1 MNRVPIELDTFHH
14 VYNRGTEKRLIFMND
29 ADRARFMLY
38 VDILNNTKLENPSKL
53 EQFGLLEEYSVKERL
68 VDVVALCLM
77 DNHFHLLLYE
87 RTEGGISK
95 FMQRLGTAYTVY
107 FNEKYERTGALFQG
121 RFKSK
126 LVTDEAYLF
135 YLINY
140 VHFNVRDLLPP
151 DRRFLS
157 DIIKFLEIYPWS
169 SYAAYAK
176 LRPQPRWLQTENV
189 KKYVSFEKD
198 YKSELL
204 ALYDEADTMSD
215 TIGGLAIDE

>member
-1 MNRVPIELDTFHH
+1 
-14 VYNRGTEKRLIFMND
+14 MND
-29 ADRARFMLY
+29 ADRARFMMYL
-38 VDILNNTKLENPSKL
+38 DILNNTKAENPSKL
-53 EQFGLLEEYSVKERL
+53 EQFGLLEGYTVKERL
-68 VDVVALCLM
+68 VDIVALCLM

-126 LVTDEAYLF
+126 LIVEESYLF
-135 YLINY
+135 HLVNY
-140 VHFNVRDLLPP
+140 IHFNVRDLLPVAS
-151 DRRFLS
+151 RSLS
-157 DIIKFLEIYPWS
+157 AILKFLETYPWS

-176 LRPQPRWLQTENV
+176 LRPQPRWLQLDNV
-189 KKYVSFEKD
+189 REYVYFDKN

-204 ALYDEADTMSD
+204 ALYNDEDLIED
-215 TIGGLAIDE
+215 IIGELAIDE

>member
-198 YKSELL
+198 
-204 ALYDEADTMSD
+204 
-215 TIGGLAIDE
+215 